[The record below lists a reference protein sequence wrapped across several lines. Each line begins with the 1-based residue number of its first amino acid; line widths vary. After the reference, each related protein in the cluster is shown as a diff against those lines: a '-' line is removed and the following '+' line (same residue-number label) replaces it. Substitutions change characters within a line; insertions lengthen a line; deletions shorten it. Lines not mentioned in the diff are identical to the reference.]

1 MKHRKKEKIDI
12 SNLRCINLCGFTHM
26 LTSGNTCTH
35 MCELAQELAA
45 CWFLMQALVQS
56 LPAARGVCRGHIHPG
71 AELQLRNMLR
81 MLILAT
87 AKCLNMKL
95 GGIFYPNAGLSSKNS
110 GSYMI
115 SLNSLSFS
123 I

>member
-12 SNLRCINLCGFTHM
+12 SNLRCINLGGLMHM

-35 MCELAQELAA
+35 TCELARELAA
-45 CWFLMQALVQS
+45 CCLSMQALVRS
-56 LPAARGVCRGHIHPG
+56 LLAARGVCSGHVQPIVG
-71 AELQLRNMLR
+71 LQLKNMAR

-87 AKCLNMKL
+87 AKQLNMKL
-95 GGIFYPNAGLSSKNS
+95 SGIFYSNAALSSKNS
-110 GSYMI
+110 GSHMI
-115 SLNSLSFS
+115 FLNSSSFS